1 MYNGILVIKKNETM
15 LSATTW
21 MELDIIILSEVG
33 QRNIVRYHLCVESK
47 KIIQMN
53 VLTKQIDSDIE
64 NNPWLLKEKGERM
77 IN

>member
-1 MYNGILVIKKNETM
+1 MDKENIIEKNETM

-33 QRNIVRYHLCVESK
+33 QRNLVKYHLCVESK

-53 VLTKQIDSDIE
+53 VLTKQAHRHR
-64 NNPWLLKEKGERM
+64 KQT
-77 IN
+77 

>member
-1 MYNGILVIKKNETM
+1 M

-21 MELDIIILSEVG
+21 IELDIIILSEVG
-33 QRNIVRYHLCVESK
+33 QRNLVRYHLCVESK

-53 VLTKQIDSDIE
+53 GTYKTDRLTDIE
-64 NNPWLLKEKGERM
+64 NNPWLPKEKGKRM